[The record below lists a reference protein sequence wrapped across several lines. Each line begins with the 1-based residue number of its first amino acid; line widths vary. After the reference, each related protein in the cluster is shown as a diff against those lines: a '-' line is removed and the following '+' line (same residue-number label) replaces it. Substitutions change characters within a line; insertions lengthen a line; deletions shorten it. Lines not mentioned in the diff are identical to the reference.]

1 MRIAEFEELLNEGDF
16 GGGGVES
23 AESAP
28 VSEGN
33 SQIRLSDWPIFSR
46 LNTTGSLAGHFH
58 YKPLL
63 LAKFCSLNGPFH
75 CKPLLIA
82 KGRSPI
88 GQFHIKP
95 LLLAKCCSLIGP
107 FLLKPLLLANCCS
120 LIGPFHC
127 QPLLNK
133 CCSLIC
139 PFVRCTYQS
148 FTTIPAPITS
158 EPRFTVPA
166 AIGT

>member
-1 MRIAEFEELLNEGDF
+1 MLRDGPGMRIAEFEELLNEGDF

-33 SQIRLSDWPIFSR
+33 SQIGLSDWPIFSR
-46 LNTTGSLAGHFH
+46 LNTTGSLVGHFH

-95 LLLAKCCSLIGP
+95 LPCQMLLSGQFLEKPLLLAKCCSLIGP

-127 QPLLNK
+127 
-133 CCSLIC
+133 
-139 PFVRCTYQS
+139 
-148 FTTIPAPITS
+148 
-158 EPRFTVPA
+158 
-166 AIGT
+166 